1 MVVVFFCLLFDISSK
16 LFPSSKE
23 KLLDIMG

>member
-1 MVVVFFCLLFDISSK
+1 VFFCLLFDISSK
-16 LFPSSKE
+16 LFPSSKV